1 MGNEPK
7 GIYSNLTYSILSN
20 DKRRIK
26 TMTKYIGKGVDILQ
40 IVDND
45 NSINIFFG
53 SKYFYHDIIMVKEYI
68 NRDNPTMADVINFIR
83 ISKIN
88 STII

>member
-1 MGNEPK
+1 MTMYISK
-7 GIYSNLTYSILSN
+7 GIAILEIIEDENRVSV
-20 DKRRIK
+20 
-26 TMTKYIGKGVDILQ
+26 Y
-40 IVDND
+40 
-45 NSINIFFG
+45 FG

-88 STII
+88 YTIKWLKCGTH

>member
-1 MGNEPK
+1 
-7 GIYSNLTYSILSN
+7 
-20 DKRRIK
+20 
-26 TMTKYIGKGVDILQ
+26 MTKYIGKGVDILQ

>member
-1 MGNEPK
+1 MTMYISK
-7 GIYSNLTYSILSN
+7 GI
-20 DKRRIK
+20 
-26 TMTKYIGKGVDILQ
+26 DILE
-40 IVDND
+40 IIEDENCVNVY
-45 NSINIFFG
+45 FG

-88 STII
+88 STIL